1 MDNYYNKKRMRKYI
15 VEFLGTFALT
25 FAVFV
30 SIANES
36 TMTPVI
42 AMLTLGLFVYSIGHI
57 SGCHINPA
65 VTVGLLSLGKVSLQD
80 AAGYIVAQFAG
91 AFAAAAVVTGVFGI
105 AQLGLTVDDTI
116 PVLIAEAIGM
126 MLFTFGIASVVYGK
140 ANEYMSGVVV
150 GGSLLLGII
159 AATVASN
166 GVLNPAVALGIGSF
180 NLMYIVGPLLGSI
193 VGFQLYKA
201 LCTDSTDK

>member
-1 MDNYYNKKRMRKYI
+1 MRKYI
-15 VEFLGTFALT
+15 VEFLGTFTLT

-42 AMLTLGLFVYSIGHI
+42 AMLTLGLFVYSIGHV

-65 VTVGLLSLGKVSLQD
+65 VTVGLFSLGKIQLQD
-80 AAGYIVAQFAG
+80 AIAYIVAQFAG
-91 AFAAAAVVTGVFGI
+91 AFAASAVVMGVFGI
-105 AQLGLTVDDTI
+105 SALGLTVESS
-116 PVLIAEAIGM
+116 VAVMMAEAIGM

-140 ANEYMSGVVV
+140 ASEHMSGIVV

-180 NLMYIVGPLLGSI
+180 NLMYVAGPILGGI

-201 LCTDSTDK
+201 LCTDKSDK

>member
-1 MDNYYNKKRMRKYI
+1 MRKYI
-15 VEFLGTFALT
+15 VEFLGTFTLT

-65 VTVGLLSLGKVSLQD
+65 VTVGLFSIGKIQVQD
-80 AAGYIVAQFAG
+80 AIAYIVAQFAG
-91 AFAAAAVVTGVFGI
+91 AFAAAAVVMGVFGMKE
-105 AQLGLTVDDTI
+105 LGLTVDGSPTI
-116 PVLIAEAIGM
+116 MFAEAIGM

-140 ANEYMSGVVV
+140 ASKHMSGVVV

-180 NLMYIVGPLLGSI
+180 NLMYVVGPLLGSVI
-193 VGFQLYKA
+193 GFQLYKA
-201 LCTDSTDK
+201 LCLDKGDK